1 MELGSYVK
9 EESTSL
15 LVQYVEISYDFCWLF
30 RDLGEGAK
38 PLHMSFKSAIFMSM
52 PSS

>member
-15 LVQYVEISYDFCWLF
+15 LVQYEEISCDLYWLF

-38 PLHMSFKSAIFMSM
+38 RLHMSFKSAIFMSI
-52 PSS
+52 PIC